1 LTAVILLLA
10 LVVVAACGNGDGEEA
25 TQPPGAASPVETSTG
40 PSGATPTEAA
50 TPAPVGS
57 EFSSSATASVKVGDK
72 TSTFE
77 NGTCTKGPDDAWLGV
92 SIGQVDSPDYFLL
105 LVGNPG
111 SLEGARS
118 AKDGGEFM
126 DGDIVIVTGAQN
138 GAAFSLSLS
147 EEDKVTVAEDLKS
160 GEFVGTT
167 TDGEPISGSFNC

>member
-1 LTAVILLLA
+1 MSRTVPRLTAVILALA
-10 LVVVAACGNGDGEEA
+10 LVVLAACGDGGGEEA
-25 TQPPGAASPVETSTG
+25 TQTPAG
-40 PSGATPTEAA
+40 PTGATPTQAA
-50 TPAPVGS
+50 TATPVGS

-72 TSTFE
+72 SSTFE

-111 SLEGARS
+111 SLEGVRS

-126 DGDIVIVTGAQN
+126 DGEIVIVTGAQDS
-138 GAAFSLSLS
+138 AAFSMSSS

-167 TDGEPISGSFNC
+167 TDGEPISGSFDC